1 MKKIV
6 CIITSLLL
14 VLALVACDININ
26 FNQKPAG
33 TSATTTPNSAEP
45 NDPNKNDNNNPNNS
59 GNNNNNDNNNNNN
72 NDNNGENN
80 NNAEPPSLEDIN
92 NGVLQ
97 EVAPEKM
104 EVPENMKFLGTGDA
118 TEDNNTAKMTATV
131 VLYTL
136 DGDVVNWR
144 TENDLIYVITRG
156 NNRLVVIDSEN
167 MTPIYNVSLAAAP
180 SEMNFEGDKIYIS
193 LPDLCRID
201 VFNKADCTKESSISF
216 DHEIASFSLDGDYIY
231 YSQKSAHCKVY
242 KKNLS
247 TGELINVRTE
257 NIYSFSEPK
266 VYLNREDRILYV
278 GESGSSGSKL
288 YYFDADTLAL
298 KSVFAK
304 NDYGMWNHTREL
316 FHMGDEIFWAGYRLS
331 DTNAK
336 ELIGRYGPQDYGS
349 ITFVS
354 PELVSTHNGLFLTDT
369 YECIIDYFDA
379 GFRFEYI
386 LVTDSYNVFF
396 RARSGNTNIIIG
408 VNFEIQEILPE
419 GEESPL

>member
-14 VLALVACDININ
+14 VFALVACDVNIN
-26 FNQKPAG
+26 FNPRPAG
-33 TSATTTPNSAEP
+33 SSTNTTPNSAEP
-45 NDPNKNDNNNPNNS
+45 NTP
-59 GNNNNNDNNNNNN
+59 NNNDNNNGNKN
-72 NDNNGENN
+72 
-80 NNAEPPSLEDIN
+80 PPSLEDIN

-97 EVAPEKM
+97 EVASEKM

-167 MTPIYNVSLAAAP
+167 MTPIYNVPLAAAP
-180 SEMNFEGDKIYIS
+180 SEMNFEGDQIYIS

-201 VFNKADCTKESSISF
+201 VFSKSDCTKASSLFF
-216 DHEIASFSLDGDYIY
+216 DHEIASFALDGDYIY
-231 YSQKSAHCKVY
+231 YSEKSSHCKVFR
-242 KKNLS
+242 KNLA
-247 TGELINVRTE
+247 TGELSNVRTE
-257 NIYSFSEPK
+257 NIYSFYEPK
-266 VYLNREDRILYV
+266 VYLNREDRILYI
-278 GESGSSGSKL
+278 GESGSSGCAL
-288 YYFDADTLAL
+288 YYFDADTLEL
-298 KSVFAK
+298 KSVFEK
-304 NDYGMWNHTREL
+304 NNYGMYNNTREL
-316 FHMGDEIFWAGYRLS
+316 FHLGDDIFWAGYRLS

-336 ELIGRYGPQDYGS
+336 ELIGKYGTEDYGS
-349 ITFVS
+349 VTFAS
-354 PELVSTHNGLFLTDT
+354 SELVSTHNGLFLTDT

-396 RARSGNTNIIIG
+396 RARSGNANIIIG
-408 VNFEIQEILPE
+408 VNFDIQEILPSGE
-419 GEESPL
+419 GGSL

>member
-14 VLALVACDININ
+14 VFALVACDIN

-33 TSATTTPNSAEP
+33 TSANTTPNNAELNKP
-45 NDPNKNDNNNPNNS
+45 NE
-59 GNNNNNDNNNNNN
+59 NDNNNNNN
-72 NDNNGENN
+72 NNNSNDNN
-80 NNAEPPSLEDIN
+80 NNNSDNNDNNDKAPSLEDIN

-97 EVAPEKM
+97 EVSPETM
-104 EVPENMKFLGTGDA
+104 DVPENMKFLGTGDA
-118 TEDNNTAKMTATV
+118 TEENNTANMTATV

-144 TENDLIYVITRG
+144 TENDLIYVITKG

-167 MTPIYNVSLAAAP
+167 MTPIYNVPLAGTPA
-180 SEMNFEGDKIYIS
+180 EMNFEGDKIYIS

-201 VFNKADCTKESSISF
+201 VFSKADCTKESSLYF
-216 DHEIASFSLDGDYIY
+216 DHEVASFALDGDYIY
-231 YSQKSAHCKVY
+231 YSEKSGHCEVF

-247 TGELINVRTE
+247 TGEAQTVRTE
-257 NIYSFSEPK
+257 NIYSFSTPK
-266 VYLNREDRILYV
+266 VYLNREDRILYI

-288 YYFDADTLAL
+288 YYFDADTLVL

-336 ELIGRYGPQDYGS
+336 ELIGKYGTQDYGS
-349 ITFVS
+349 VTFVS

-379 GFRFEYI
+379 GFDFEYI

-408 VNFEIQEILPE
+408 VNFDIQEILPG
-419 GEESPL
+419 GESGSL

>member
-1 MKKIV
+1 MKRFLSMTL
-6 CIITSLLL
+6 CLLL
-14 VLALVACDININ
+14 TFALAACEININ
-26 FNQKPAG
+26 FNPKPAG
-33 TSATTTPNSAEP
+33 TSDGTTSDNTEP
-45 NDPNKNDNNNPNNS
+45 NNPND
-59 GNNNNNDNNNNNN
+59 NNNNNDN
-72 NDNNGENN
+72 DK
-80 NNAEPPSLEDIN
+80 APSLEDIN

-104 EVPENMKFLGTGDA
+104 EVPENMKFLGTDDA
-118 TEDNNTAKMTATV
+118 TEDNNAANVTATV

-136 DGDVVNWR
+136 DGDVVNWK
-144 TENDLIYVITRG
+144 TENDLVYVITRG

-167 MTPIYNVSLAAAP
+167 MTPIYNVPLAGTPA
-180 SEMNFEGDKIYIS
+180 EMNFEGDKIYIS
-193 LPDLCRID
+193 LPDLQRID
-201 VFNKADCTKESSISF
+201 VFTKSDCTKVSSLFF
-216 DHEIASFSLDGDYIY
+216 DHEVASFSLDGDYIY
-231 YSQKSAHCKVY
+231 YSEYDQYCKVFR
-242 KKNLS
+242 KNLL
-247 TGELINVRTE
+247 TGALNEVRTE
-257 NIYSFSEPK
+257 NIYSFYEPK
-266 VYLNREDRILYV
+266 IYLNREDRILYI
-278 GESGSSGSKL
+278 GESASGGSKL

-304 NDYGMWNHTREL
+304 NDYGLSNNTREL
-316 FHMGDEIFWAGYRLS
+316 FHLGDDIFWAGYRLS

-336 ELIGRYGPQDYGS
+336 ELIGKYGTESYGS
-349 ITFVS
+349 VTFAS
-354 PELVSTHNGLFLTDT
+354 PELISTHNGLFLTDT